1 MSDPGSTVGR
11 ARVDESES
19 VSLEM
24 PASTEHLRLV
34 RLLVSSFATSHGAD
48 LNDLED
54 LRLAAVEVCAHAISA
69 TMAGDRLRITAA
81 VSPEVDGG
89 PMLVVRASV
98 AEGGDPG
105 PLDELSSMVLDA
117 AANAYG
123 VDVEQGT
130 VSVWFRRTVRSA
142 GPVDHAVD

>member
-1 MSDPGSTVGR
+1 MSDPGSIAGR

-34 RLLVSSFATSHGAD
+34 RLLVSSFATSHGAN

-54 LRLAAVEVCAHAISA
+54 LRLAADEVCAHAISA
-69 TMAGDRLRITAA
+69 TVAGDRLRITAA
-81 VSPEVDGG
+81 VRPEADGG
-89 PMLVVRASV
+89 SMLVVRASV
-98 AEGGDPG
+98 AEDGDPG

-117 AANAYG
+117 ATNAHG
-123 VDVEQGT
+123 VDVEQGN
-130 VSVWFRRTVRSA
+130 VSVWFRRTVRSV